1 MLEIKKIF
9 SMKLK
14 QLLFGM
20 IIYVIMTS
28 CVQPKKNSGE
38 EETVYKSQSY
48 KLVENNIMDMANSSW
63 NKTSF
68 IEIRDNQIPMLKKNS
83 ERISATT
90 LLETE
95 YSKLLVRDAKS
106 ILESGCPE
114 NNSHNLLNQLLAELK
129 TFPKVPGL
137 SDVISLKKVHDD
149 AYRFTQTA
157 VGRQLVNN
165 YRTPYNDRYET
176 MKIAEAIEYLDNSK
190 VKCKSLRAKLNN
202 LTKISAYSSRRYA
215 YCKAIVNSYLQCTD
229 PAKSE
234 LNAAKANLSI
244 CSGYSSTWK
253 DDMDKHYNELNEKDE
268 NK

>member
-1 MLEIKKIF
+1 MKKA
-9 SMKLK
+9 L
-14 QLLFGM
+14 
-20 IIYVIMTS
+20 IISTFFFCFLIVG
-28 CVQPKKNSGE
+28 CVKPSKNNE
-38 EETVYKSQSY
+38 EKGTVYKSQSY

-106 ILESGCPE
+106 ILESGCLE
-114 NNSHNLLNQLLAELK
+114 NNSHNLLNQLLTELK
-129 TFPKVPGL
+129 AFPKVPGL
-137 SDVISLKKVHDD
+137 SDVISLKKIHDD

-157 VGRQLVNN
+157 VGRQFVNN
-165 YRTPYNDRYET
+165 YRTPYNNRYET
-176 MKIAEAIEYLDNSK
+176 MKIAEAKEYLDNSK

-202 LTKISAYSSRRYA
+202 LTQISAYFSRRYA

-244 CSGYSSTWK
+244 YSGNSSTWK